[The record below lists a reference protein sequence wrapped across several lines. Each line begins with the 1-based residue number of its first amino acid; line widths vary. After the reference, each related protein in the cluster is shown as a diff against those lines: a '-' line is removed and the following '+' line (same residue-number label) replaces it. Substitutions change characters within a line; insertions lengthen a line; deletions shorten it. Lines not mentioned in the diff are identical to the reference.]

1 MGFVKAGS
9 KASLIA
15 SSVFAAPLILCAL
28 GFLSLTVAV
37 GILAFLT
44 LFFAARFAKS
54 RKMMPNGVMALA
66 SLVAAAAIYALT
78 HPGA

>member
-1 MGFVKAGS
+1 
-9 KASLIA
+9 
-15 SSVFAAPLILCAL
+15 
-28 GFLSLTVAV
+28 V